1 MIVEA
6 EVRVAGSRAATW
18 AAICDVAHAA
28 EVVRGIERIDLVTA
42 PADGVAG
49 LRWQETRILFGKP
62 ATVEKWITEAV
73 AGESYVTRAETPGFT
88 YLTQMRIREH
98 PDGVTLASAHE
109 TRTQGIGALLM
120 SIPMRLFF
128 KGVIRKAILQDLA
141 DYKAAVEGKRYG

>member
-6 EVRVAGSRAATW
+6 EVRIAGTRAATW
-18 AAICDVAHAA
+18 AAITDVAHGA
-28 EVVRGIERIDLVTA
+28 EVVRGIERIDMVTT
-42 PADGVAG
+42 PADGVVG
-49 LRWQETRILFGKP
+49 LRWQETRILFEKP

-73 AGESYVTRAETPGFT
+73 PGESYVTRAETPGFT
-88 YLTQMRIREH
+88 YLTQMRITEQGG
-98 PDGVTLASAHE
+98 GVTLTSAHE
-109 TRTQGIGALLM
+109 TRTEGIGPLLM

>member
-6 EVRVAGSRAATW
+6 EVRIAGSRAATW
-18 AAICDVAHAA
+18 AAISDIAHAA
-28 EVVRGIERIDLVTA
+28 EVVRGIERIDITAA
-42 PADGVAG
+42 PAAGLPG

-73 AGESYVTRAETPGFT
+73 PGESYVTRAETPGFT
-88 YLTQMRIREH
+88 YLTQMRITEQAG
-98 PDGVTLASAHE
+98 GVTLTSAHE
-109 TRTQGIGALLM
+109 TRTEGIGPLLM

-128 KGVIRKAILQDLA
+128 RGVIRKAILQDLE